1 MIWLYLLNN
10 NDACDDA
17 DDCHSNN
24 DDENISY
31 NDNNETMTSREKKI
45 IHVAVARLILVR
57 ISNKNYRTKWFSILF
72 NFLCAICIFALDKFW
87 SIEY

>member
-1 MIWLYLLNN
+1 MKNVTINRPKWKIQFLLIIWLYLLNN

-31 NDNNETMTSREKKI
+31 NDNNETMTSREKNTNPCSRNKI
-45 IHVAVARLILVR
+45 D
-57 ISNKNYRTKWFSILF
+57 FSEDF
-72 NFLCAICIFALDKFW
+72 
-87 SIEY
+87 E